1 MTENIQKLTMIG
13 VDVAK
18 LKLDVAINE
27 HVLLTVDNLEDG
39 FKQILNQIADPK
51 SVCFVLEAT
60 GGYEKPFAAFL
71 LSKELAVC
79 VINAKRVRDYAK
91 AIGQHAKTDR
101 IDAQIIRQYAEI
113 IRPKPNVQRTTE
125 AQKLEALIKRR
136 DQLVRQRAVE
146 KQHLEA
152 VSDKESIHSIKKFI
166 KAFDQEI
173 NRIEALIQKLITQ
186 NTTLSKHMA
195 QLGQVNGIGI
205 VTVTTLLAQLPELG
219 QLSNR
224 QISALVGLAP
234 FCRDSGGVKGKRM
247 IWGGRALVRSTLYM
261 ATLSAVRYN
270 QPIKKFYDRLLSR
283 GKLKKVVLVACMRK
297 LLTILNAMAKNG
309 TDWDPNYTYSS

>member
-1 MTENIQKLTMIG
+1 MTENRQKYTMIG
-13 VDVAK
+13 IDVAK
-18 LKLDVAINE
+18 LKLDVAFNE
-27 HVLLTVDNLEDG
+27 RLLLTVDNLEDG
-39 FKQILNQIADPK
+39 FKQILTQIARPK

-60 GGYEKPFAAFL
+60 GGYEKRFVSFL
-71 LSKELAVC
+71 LSKQLAVC
-79 VINAKRVRDYAK
+79 VVNAKRVRDYAK

-101 IDAQIIRQYAEI
+101 IDAQVIRQYAEI
-113 IRPKPNVQRTTE
+113 IQPKPNEQRTEE

-136 DQLVRQRAVE
+136 DQLVRQRAIE

-152 VSDKESIHSIKKFI
+152 VSDKESIRSIKKFI
-166 KAFDQEI
+166 IAFDQEI
-173 NRIEALIQKLITQ
+173 SRIETLIQKLITQ
-186 NTTLSKHMA
+186 NATLSKHRA
-195 QLGQVNGIGI
+195 QLGQVHGIGM

-219 QLSNR
+219 QLSNK

-270 QPIKKFYDRLLSR
+270 KPIKIFYDRLLAR

-297 LLTILNAMAKNG
+297 LLTILNAKVKNG
-309 TDWDPNYTYSS
+309 TDWNPNYTFNS

>member
-1 MTENIQKLTMIG
+1 MTENRQKYTMIG

-27 HVLLTVDNLEDG
+27 RHLLTVGNLEDG
-39 FKQILNQIADPK
+39 FKQILAQIARPK

-60 GGYEKPFAAFL
+60 GGYEKPFVTFL
-71 LSKELAVC
+71 LSKQLAVC
-79 VINAKRVRDYAK
+79 VVNAKRVRDYAK

-101 IDAQIIRQYAEI
+101 IDAQVIRQYAEV
-113 IRPKPNVQRTTE
+113 IRPKPNEQRTEE

-136 DQLVRQRAVE
+136 DQLVRQRAIE

-152 VSDKESIHSIKKFI
+152 VSDKESIRPIKKFI
-166 KAFDQEI
+166 IAFDQEI
-173 NRIEALIQKLITQ
+173 SRIEALIQKLITQ
-186 NTTLSKHMA
+186 NATLSKHRA
-195 QLGQVNGIGI
+195 QLGQVQGIGM

-219 QLSNR
+219 QLSNK

-234 FCRDSGGVKGKRM
+234 FCRDSGRVKGKRM

-270 QPIKKFYDRLLSR
+270 KPIKIFYDRPLAR

-297 LLTILNAMAKNG
+297 LLTILNAMVKNG
-309 TDWDPNYTYSS
+309 TDWNPNYTYNS